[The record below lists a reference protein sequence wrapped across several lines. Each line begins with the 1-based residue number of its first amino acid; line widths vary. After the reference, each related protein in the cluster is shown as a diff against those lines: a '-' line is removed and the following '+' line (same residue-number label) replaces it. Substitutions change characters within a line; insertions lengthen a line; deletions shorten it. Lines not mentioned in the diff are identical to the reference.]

1 MDDDGI
7 PELVEDCFDYWVN
20 VYSYSNGQVY
30 TVADEWGYS
39 LGRNLMYLPYQGMVC
54 YAGHEPIDKNFQY
67 YWELYSF
74 L

>member
-30 TVADEWGYS
+30 TAADEWGYS
-39 LGRNLMYLPYQGMVC
+39 IQWEEIAEGLRLDVKVVKAL
-54 YAGHEPIDKNFQY
+54 DKKQKIVVY
-67 YWELYSF
+67 
-74 L
+74 